1 MTYQPGKE
9 HGQQHHLKRWLCLC
23 PLCLLFPPS
32 NNEGYTMTNLAAFF
46 PWPPL
51 EKETSGRFIGI
62 APNINMGTMCCDLKR
77 WFYDEMPTFAH
88 PISMQVSGRRYF
100 LARLTWW
107 LHRYN
112 MQPCTR
118 CPWAKLWDGSVGSS
132 MKKFGSSEGEHGGF
146 WLGIFRPQQI
156 HGIPKWLTMECLTL
170 MALTVGSSK
179 APSK

>member
-1 MTYQPGKE
+1 MVVFVPAVPFVSTNKKWRIHHDQSGSFLPLATTREGNIRTLHRDCPE
-9 HGQQHHLKRWLCLC
+9 H
-23 PLCLLFPPS
+23 
-32 NNEGYTMTNLAAFF
+32 Y
-46 PWPPL
+46 
-51 EKETSGRFIGI
+51 
-62 APNINMGTMCCDLKR
+62 MGTMCSDLKR

-146 WLGIFRPQQI
+146 WFGIFRPQQI